1 MRQIV
6 DGRGRGKTK
15 QLMLFAKE
23 NNVAFVCRNPAAMR
37 EKAHSYGITGINFVG
52 YKDCLANKDGELTS
66 DCDFV
71 IDELELFVKYMVD
84 TQKAKM
90 VGYTLS
96 VEE

>member
-1 MRQIV
+1 MRQIIN
-6 DGRGRGKTK
+6 GRGRGKTK

-23 NNVAFVCRNPAAMR
+23 NNVVFVCRNPVAMR
-37 EKAHSYGITGINFVG
+37 EKAHAYGITGVDFVS
-52 YKDCLANKDGELTS
+52 YEDCLSNEYDEVIP
-66 DCDFV
+66 DHDFV
-71 IDELELFVKYMVD
+71 IDELELFVKYMMD